1 MFHIHCPVCVC
12 IASVYR
18 RLVTHYWKCK
28 SAKKK
33 ELLYHLSGI
42 FCLCTTN
49 PQKRVKNESLVGPQ
63 QPIKFVKGLPEHS
76 HTLIFGDLK
85 TTKFSF

>member
-33 ELLYHLSGI
+33 RTSIPPIWDILPVYHQPSKEGGCFI
-42 FCLCTTN
+42 C
-49 PQKRVKNESLVGPQ
+49 PWVKNESLVGPQ
-63 QPIKFVKGLPEHS
+63 QPQIGGIESSLFLANWH
-76 HTLIFGDLK
+76 FQ
-85 TTKFSF
+85 

>member
-63 QPIKFVKGLPEHS
+63 QPHIGGIESSLFLANWH
-76 HTLIFGDLK
+76 LQ
-85 TTKFSF
+85 